1 MTTPP
6 PPPPPTPP
14 PPPPPSPAAPVKGSN
29 RTLIIV
35 LCILGGLLLIIG
47 GCVTTCTYF
56 VHKKAKEYSG
66 DMRKDP
72 QFATVNMIASL
83 TPNLQVVSKDP
94 EARKITIKNKKT
106 GETVTLDLNDLSADK
121 MEKAMQQFAKGQK
134 VTPPAKSDSEASEP
148 AAAPAMTEEPPPPP
162 KPAQERISPAR
173 SSAQG
178 AVLKKFP
185 AFIPAYRGGKTSEAT
200 LQTIMGNTIGNYV
213 FTTDDSDETVAD
225 FYEKALTD
233 AGFTIAG
240 RNNGSNDNGATISLI
255 AQHTDPQMMTMV
267 TIENDKGKTHV
278 DINFTKAGAQ

>member
-1 MTTPP
+1 MTTPPP

-14 PPPPPSPAAPVKGSN
+14 PPPPPAAPAKSGN

-35 LCILGGLLLIIG
+35 LCILGGLFLIIG
-47 GCVTTCTYF
+47 GCVATCTY
-56 VHKKAKEYSG
+56 VGYKKAKEYSG

-134 VTPPAKSDSEASEP
+134 VTLATKSDSEANEQ
-148 AAAPAMTEEPPPPP
+148 AAASTKEEEQPAPA
-162 KPAQERISPAR
+162 KPAPESISPAR
-173 SSAQG
+173 ASANA

-185 AFIPAYRGGKTSEAT
+185 SFLPAYRGGKTLEAS
-200 LQTIMGNTIGNYV
+200 LQTIAGTTIGNYA
-213 FTTDDSDETVAD
+213 FTTGDSVETVAD
-225 FYEKALTD
+225 FYEKALAD
-233 AGFTIAG
+233 AGFTIVNKDSG
-240 RNNGSNDNGATISLI
+240 TDENGATASVL
-255 AQHTDPQMMTMV
+255 ANHTGPQMMA
-267 TIENDKGKTHV
+267 TIAVKIDQGKTHV
-278 DINFTKAGAQ
+278 DIGFTKTAGQ

>member
-6 PPPPPTPP
+6 PPPSAPP
-14 PPPPPSPAAPVKGSN
+14 PPPPPPPPAAPVKGSN

-35 LCILGGLLLIIG
+35 LCILGGILLIIG
-47 GCVTTCTYF
+47 GCVATCTYYGY
-56 VHKKAKEYSG
+56 KKAKDYSA
-66 DMRKDP
+66 DAKKDP
-72 QFATVNMIASL
+72 QLAAISFIASIN
-83 TPNLQVVSKDP
+83 PNLQIVSKDAA
-94 EARKITIKNKKT
+94 ARKITIKNKKT
-106 GETVTLDLNDLSADK
+106 GEVVTLDLNDLSSDN
-121 MEKAMQQFAKGQK
+121 MEKAVEQFAKGQK
-134 VTPPAKSDSEASEP
+134 VSPPAKSDSEASEP
-148 AAAPAMTEEPPPPP
+148 ATAPAMTEEPPPPP

-278 DINFTKAGAQ
+278 DINFTKAGAR